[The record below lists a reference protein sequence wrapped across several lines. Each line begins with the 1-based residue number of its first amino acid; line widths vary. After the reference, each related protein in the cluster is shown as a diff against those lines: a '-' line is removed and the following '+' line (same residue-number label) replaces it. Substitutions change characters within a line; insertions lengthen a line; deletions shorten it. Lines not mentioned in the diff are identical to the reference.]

1 MTMDQAL
8 AFAILGGTIVL
19 FIHGRL
25 PYDLIALLSLL
36 AAVLTG
42 VVPADRAFSGF
53 SDDVVIIVAG
63 ALVVSASVARSGAV
77 EAVLRPL
84 LARMQTGPA
93 VQVPLLAFVV
103 MVLSAVTKNVGALA
117 ILMPAAIQLGRRTGT
132 PVSVLLMPM
141 AFAALLGGLVTLVGT
156 SPNIIVSRLR
166 QEIEGEP
173 FSMFDF
179 APVGLCIAA
188 AGLIVLA
195 FGWRLL
201 PGGQRAGTAKD
212 ATFTIEHYTTE
223 ARIPAESK
231 LAGQTLAQL
240 EALGEGAVRVGAVIR
255 DRDER
260 LPLKPGLAL
269 AAGDRVLLEGARGC
283 AGDNRQMAF

>member
-36 AAVLTG
+36 AAVLIG

-117 ILMPAAIQLGRRTGT
+117 ILMPAAIQLGRRTEPPRFCRRLFGL
-132 PVSVLLMPM
+132 SH
-141 AFAALLGGLVTLVGT
+141 AANAGC
-156 SPNIIVSRLR
+156 SS
-166 QEIEGEP
+166 
-173 FSMFDF
+173 
-179 APVGLCIAA
+179 AA
-188 AGLIVLA
+188 
-195 FGWRLL
+195 
-201 PGGQRAGTAKD
+201 
-212 ATFTIEHYTTE
+212 
-223 ARIPAESK
+223 
-231 LAGQTLAQL
+231 
-240 EALGEGAVRVGAVIR
+240 
-255 DRDER
+255 
-260 LPLKPGLAL
+260 
-269 AAGDRVLLEGARGC
+269 
-283 AGDNRQMAF
+283 